1 MTETVRRPN
10 GDAQAG
16 IETIETGM
24 GLLMVLAEFHGPQ
37 MLKTIAA
44 AAGMPPSKAHRYLVS
59 FIRTGFV
66 DRDPETGRYR
76 LGPASMRLGL
86 SALGNIDA
94 IQLATEA
101 MVELRDKLD
110 ETTALAVWGSH
121 GPTIVRI
128 EEASRAVT
136 INARP
141 GTVLP
146 LLSSSS
152 GQVFAAFLPE
162 TITAPIVR
170 NEIRANQKRGDPRLA
185 CSHQEAVSLIAD
197 VRRRGLGRVT
207 GEMMP
212 GVHAL
217 AAPIFDHRGH
227 AVAVIAA
234 MGPSDLFDSRWNGE
248 TAKLIRGI
256 AQRVS
261 SRLGYS
267 PDRQLRPSQSRPA
280 AVHAALE
287 SSHPGRRT
295 QMMVRRR
302 RLPLA

>member
-1 MTETVRRPN
+1 MVETVRSPN

-24 GLLMVLAEFHGPQ
+24 GLLMVLAEFNSPQ

-76 LGPASMRLGL
+76 LGPASMQLGL
-86 SALGNIDA
+86 SALGNTDA
-94 IQLATEA
+94 IHLATQA
-101 MVELRDKLD
+101 IVELRDKLD

-162 TITAPIVR
+162 SITAPIMR
-170 NEIRANQKRGDPRLA
+170 NEIRANQKRGDTRLA
-185 CSHQEAVSLIAD
+185 CSHEDAMSLIND

-217 AAPIFDHRGH
+217 AAPVFDHRGH

-234 MGPSDLFDSRWNGE
+234 MGPSEMFDSRWNGE

-256 AQRVS
+256 AERVS
-261 SRLGYS
+261 TRLGYS
-267 PDRQLRPSQSRPA
+267 PDRLLHHPQSQPAVAQAEPERSRA
-280 AVHAALE
+280 G
-287 SSHPGRRT
+287 S
-295 QMMVRRR
+295 VRK
-302 RLPLA
+302 

>member
-1 MTETVRRPN
+1 MVETTRRPN
-10 GDAQAG
+10 GDTQAG

-24 GLLMVLAEFHGPQ
+24 GLLMVLAEFNSPQ

-76 LGPASMRLGL
+76 LGPASMQLGL
-86 SALGNIDA
+86 SALGNTDA
-94 IQLATEA
+94 IHLATQA
-101 MVELRDKLD
+101 IVELRDKLD

-162 TITAPIVR
+162 SITAPIMR
-170 NEIRANQKRGDPRLA
+170 NEIRANQKRGDTRLA
-185 CSHQEAVSLIAD
+185 CSHEDAMSLIND

-217 AAPIFDHRGH
+217 AAPVFDHRGH

-234 MGPSDLFDSRWNGE
+234 MGPSEMFDSRWNGE

-256 AQRVS
+256 AERVS
-261 SRLGYS
+261 TRLGYS
-267 PDRQLRPSQSRPA
+267 PDRLLHRPQSQPAVAQAEPERSRA
-280 AVHAALE
+280 G
-287 SSHPGRRT
+287 SGRK
-295 QMMVRRR
+295 
-302 RLPLA
+302 

>member
-1 MTETVRRPN
+1 METMTKKVRREN

-24 GLLMVLAEFHGPQ
+24 TLLNALGELNSAQ

-44 AAGMPPSKAHRYLVS
+44 TVGMPPSKAHRYLVS

-76 LGPASMRLGL
+76 LGPASMQLGL
-86 SALGNIDA
+86 SALGNTDA
-94 IQLATEA
+94 VYLATQA
-101 MVELRDKLD
+101 LVELRDKLD
-110 ETTALAVWGSH
+110 ETTSLAVWGSH

-162 TITAPIVR
+162 PMTASIMR
-170 NEIRANQKRGDPRLA
+170 SEIRSNQTRGDARLVGSLDDA
-185 CSHQEAVSLIAD
+185 KSLIAD

-217 AAPIFDHRGH
+217 AAPIFDYRGH
-227 AVAVIAA
+227 AVVVIAA
-234 MGPSDLFDSRWNGE
+234 MGSSDDFDSRWTGAV
-248 TAKLIRGI
+248 AKVIRGL

-261 SRLGYS
+261 TQLGYS
-267 PDRQLRPSQSRPA
+267 PERLQSRSPPA
-280 AVHAALE
+280 
-287 SSHPGRRT
+287 HPAGSEKIAGLNNHDGADRKPRR
-295 QMMVRRR
+295 
-302 RLPLA
+302 P

>member
-1 MTETVRRPN
+1 MVETARRPN

-24 GLLMVLAEFHGPQ
+24 GLLTVLAEFNSPQ

-76 LGPASMRLGL
+76 LGPASMQLGL
-86 SALGNIDA
+86 SALGNTDA
-94 IQLATEA
+94 IHLATQA
-101 MVELRDKLD
+101 IVELRDKLD

-162 TITAPIVR
+162 SITAPIMR
-170 NEIRANQKRGDPRLA
+170 NEIRANQKRGDTRLA
-185 CSHQEAVSLIAD
+185 CSHEDAMSLIND

-217 AAPIFDHRGH
+217 AAPVFDHRGH

-234 MGPSDLFDSRWNGE
+234 MGPSEMFDSRWNGE

-256 AQRVS
+256 AERVS
-261 SRLGYS
+261 TRLGYS
-267 PDRQLRPSQSRPA
+267 PDRLLHHPQSQS
-280 AVHAALE
+280 AVAQAE
-287 SSHPGRRT
+287 PERSRAGSGRK
-295 QMMVRRR
+295 
-302 RLPLA
+302 

>member
-1 MTETVRRPN
+1 MVETVRRPN

-24 GLLMVLAEFHGPQ
+24 GLLMVLAEFNSPQ

-76 LGPASMRLGL
+76 LGPASMQLGL
-86 SALGNIDA
+86 SALGNTDA
-94 IQLATEA
+94 IHLATQA
-101 MVELRDKLD
+101 IVELRDKLD

-152 GQVFAAFLPE
+152 GQVFAAFLAE
-162 TITAPIVR
+162 SITAPIMR
-170 NEIRANQKRGDPRLA
+170 NEIRANQKRGDTRLA
-185 CSHQEAVSLIAD
+185 CSYEEAVSLIAD

-217 AAPIFDHRGH
+217 AAPVFDHRGH

-234 MGPSDLFDSRWNGE
+234 MGPGEMFDSRWNGE

-256 AQRVS
+256 AERVS
-261 SRLGYS
+261 TRLGYS
-267 PDRQLRPSQSRPA
+267 PDRLRHHPQ
-280 AVHAALE
+280 
-287 SSHPGRRT
+287 SHPTVPRAEPGSGRSDDVRKAHRT
-295 QMMVRRR
+295 
-302 RLPLA
+302 

>member
-1 MTETVRRPN
+1 MSEKVRAPGADN
-10 GDAQAG
+10 QAG

-24 GLLMVLAEFHGPQ
+24 HLLTVLAGLNRPQ
-37 MLKTIAA
+37 MLKSIAA

-76 LGPASMRLGL
+76 LGPASMQLGL
-86 SALGNIDA
+86 SALGSTDA
-94 IQLATEA
+94 VALATQA
-101 MVELRDKLD
+101 IVELRDKLD

-146 LLSSSS
+146 LLSSSC

-162 TITAPIVR
+162 SITAPIMR
-170 NEIRANQKRGDPRLA
+170 QEIRSNQRRGDTRLA
-185 CSHQEAVSLIAD
+185 CSQEEAAALVND

-212 GVHAL
+212 GVHAV
-217 AAPIFDHRGH
+217 AAPVFDHRGH
-227 AVAVIAA
+227 AVAALAA
-234 MGPSDLFDSRWNGE
+234 MGSNETFDSRWQGD
-248 TAKLIRGI
+248 TVKVIRGV
-256 AQRVS
+256 AERVS
-261 SRLGYS
+261 TQLGYA
-267 PDRQLRPSQSRPA
+267 PERFAARTRPA
-280 AVHAALE
+280 IVAA
-287 SSHPGRRT
+287 
-295 QMMVRRR
+295 
-302 RLPLA
+302 

>member
-1 MTETVRRPN
+1 MIEKARAAGN
-10 GDAQAG
+10 DAQAG

-24 GLLMVLAEFHGPQ
+24 HLLSVLAGLNHPQ
-37 MLKTIAA
+37 MLKTVAA

-66 DRDPETGRYR
+66 DRDPDTGRYR
-76 LGPASMRLGL
+76 LGPASLQLGL
-86 SALGNIDA
+86 SALGSTDA
-94 IQLATEA
+94 IYLATQA
-101 MVELRDKLD
+101 IIELRDKLD

-152 GQVFAAFLPE
+152 GQVFGAFLPASM
-162 TITAPIVR
+162 TAQIMH
-170 NEIRANQKRGDPRLA
+170 NEVRANKKRGDTRLP
-185 CSHQEAVSLIAD
+185 CSQQDALALMED

-212 GVHAL
+212 GIHAL
-217 AAPIFDHRGH
+217 AAPVFDHRGH
-227 AVAVIAA
+227 AVVAITA
-234 MGPSDLFDSRWNGE
+234 MGPSEVFDSRWQGD
-248 TAKLIRGI
+248 TAKLVRGI
-256 AQRVS
+256 AERVS
-261 SRLGYS
+261 QQLGYS
-267 PDRQLRPSQSRPA
+267 PEGLARQSRPSA
-280 AVHAALE
+280 ANSAAL
-287 SSHPGRRT
+287 R
-295 QMMVRRR
+295 
-302 RLPLA
+302 

>member
-1 MTETVRRPN
+1 MVETVRRPN

-24 GLLMVLAEFHGPQ
+24 GLLMVLAEFNSPQ

-76 LGPASMRLGL
+76 LGPASMQLGL
-86 SALGNIDA
+86 SALGNTDA
-94 IQLATEA
+94 IHLATQA
-101 MVELRDKLD
+101 IVELRDKLD

-162 TITAPIVR
+162 SITAPIMR
-170 NEIRANQKRGDPRLA
+170 NEIRANQKRGDTRLA
-185 CSHQEAVSLIAD
+185 CSPEDAMSLIND

-217 AAPIFDHRGH
+217 AAPVFDHRGH

-234 MGPSDLFDSRWNGE
+234 MGPSEMFDSRWNGE

-256 AQRVS
+256 AERVS
-261 SRLGYS
+261 TRLGYS
-267 PDRQLRPSQSRPA
+267 PDRLLHQPQPPVSQAEPERSRA
-280 AVHAALE
+280 GT
-287 SSHPGRRT
+287 GRK
-295 QMMVRRR
+295 
-302 RLPLA
+302 